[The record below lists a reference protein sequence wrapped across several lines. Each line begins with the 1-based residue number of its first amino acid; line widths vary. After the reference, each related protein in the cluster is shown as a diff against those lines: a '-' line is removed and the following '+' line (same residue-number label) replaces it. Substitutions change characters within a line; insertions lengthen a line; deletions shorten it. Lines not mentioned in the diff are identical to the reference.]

1 MMRGIDML
9 ARVSRCGGVIE
20 AVRMCRESYPSRYSH
35 QDFYGTFNC
44 LCPGAQGGDMKQAV
58 AAMLQQLRVEPAKF
72 RLGKTMVL
80 LKREVV
86 DNMESMRAKL
96 LGGRAMVLQNTVR
109 RFIAKQE
116 LAQKRDI
123 RRKYSGCV
131 KLQSICRR
139 TITRAKY
146 VRMVQAVRLQERKRR
161 EEEERKRQEE
171 AAQRNAS
178 TAQKASIAQQQQEEQ
193 VRIQKTSQAQIPQTV
208 LPRVALCTK
217 CTRALIFWTSCQHR
231 RKPLAPLSC
240 RALPTASRRM
250 TMPKMR
256 LWAISRTKR
265 RSLRRKICSL
275 GSRPRVG
282 LSRSRTMRRRCRLC
296 VSASRCIMRPSMGS
310 GEGCVRAGVYAVCM
324 CVCVGG
330 ELRGTDGAIIY

>member
-1 MMRGIDML
+1 ML
-9 ARVSRCGGVIE
+9 ACVSRCGGVIE
-20 AVRMCRESYPSRYSH
+20 AVRMCRESFPSRYSH

-58 AAMLQQLRVEPAKF
+58 ASMLQQLRVEPAKF

-86 DNMESMRAKL
+86 DTMEGMRAKL

-171 AAQRNAS
+171 AAQRNAT
-178 TAQKASIAQQQQEEQ
+178 TAQKAAIAQQQQEEQ
-193 VRIQKTSQAQIPQTV
+193 VRIQKASQAQILQTL
-208 LPRVALCTK
+208 LPRVVLYTK
-217 CTRALIFWTSCQHR
+217 CTRALTFGSSWRRR

-240 RALPTASRRM
+240 RALPTAIRRM

-256 LWAISRTKR
+256 L
-265 RSLRRKICSL
+265 
-275 GSRPRVG
+275 
-282 LSRSRTMRRRCRLC
+282 
-296 VSASRCIMRPSMGS
+296 
-310 GEGCVRAGVYAVCM
+310 
-324 CVCVGG
+324 
-330 ELRGTDGAIIY
+330 

>member
-1 MMRGIDML
+1 
-9 ARVSRCGGVIE
+9 
-20 AVRMCRESYPSRYSH
+20 MCRESFPSRYSH

-58 AAMLQQLRVEPAKF
+58 ASMLQQLRVEPAKF
-72 RLGKTMVL
+72 RLGTTMVL

-96 LGGRAMVLQNTVR
+96 LGGRAMVLQNSVR

-171 AAQRNAS
+171 AAQRNAT
-178 TAQKASIAQQQQEEQ
+178 TAQKAAMAQQQQEEQ
-193 VRIQKTSQAQIPQTV
+193 VRIQKASQAQIPQTL
-208 LPRVALCTK
+208 LPRVALYTK
-217 CTRALIFWTSCQHR
+217 CTRALTFGSSWRRR

-265 RSLRRKICSL
+265 RRLRRKICSL

-282 LSRSRTMRRRCRLC
+282 LSHSRTMRRQCRLC
-296 VSASRCIMRPSMGS
+296 VSASRCTMLPNMGS
-310 GEGCVRAGVYAVCM
+310 GGECVPACM
-324 CVCVGG
+324 RFACVCVCVCVCG
-330 ELRGTDGAIIY
+330 EL